1 MLQVQP
7 TLDARDGSDLD
18 DSDASRGLLLTS
30 TLHCP
35 SLSDGAPLRDRT
47 VQGMGCTCVAIRL
60 FFCFRSLHL
69 WRKREGRGRRLRW
82 CVRLIRV
89 RGEHMRVSPSVR
101 SHTHNKRHL
110 TDSRAAHDPL
120 LSTHTHQHARTPF
133 HPPPHERAN
142 PPPPPDTHVMH
153 ILCGVPRRPV

>member
-35 SLSDGAPLRDRT
+35 SLSDGAPQRDRT

-60 FFCFRSLHL
+60 FFFAFAAYTCGGSG
-69 WRKREGRGRRLRW
+69 KGEGGG
-82 CVRLIRV
+82 C
-89 RGEHMRVSPSVR
+89 
-101 SHTHNKRHL
+101 
-110 TDSRAAHDPL
+110 D
-120 LSTHTHQHARTPF
+120 
-133 HPPPHERAN
+133 
-142 PPPPPDTHVMH
+142 
-153 ILCGVPRRPV
+153 GVCA

>member
-1 MLQVQP
+1 MTRGTAA
-7 TLDARDGSDLD
+7 TLTTLTHRAGCSSPARCI
-18 DSDASRGLLLTS
+18 A
-30 TLHCP
+30 
-35 SLSDGAPLRDRT
+35 LRCLMVHPNVT
-47 VQGMGCTCVAIRL
+47 GQCKEWAALVWPYAC

-120 LSTHTHQHARTPF
+120 LSTHTHQHACTPF

-142 PPPPPDTHVMH
+142 PRPPPDTHVMH
-153 ILCGVPRRPV
+153 ILCGVPHRPV

>member
-60 FFCFRSLHL
+60 FFLLSQPTLVA
-69 WRKREGRGRRLRW
+69 EAGRA
-82 CVRLIRV
+82 
-89 RGEHMRVSPSVR
+89 
-101 SHTHNKRHL
+101 
-110 TDSRAAHDPL
+110 RAA
-120 LSTHTHQHARTPF
+120 A
-133 HPPPHERAN
+133 AMVCA
-142 PPPPPDTHVMH
+142 PDQSA
-153 ILCGVPRRPV
+153 G

>member
-1 MLQVQP
+1 MLQLQP

-60 FFCFRSLHL
+60 H
-69 WRKREGRGRRLRW
+69 
-82 CVRLIRV
+82 
-89 RGEHMRVSPSVR
+89 
-101 SHTHNKRHL
+101 
-110 TDSRAAHDPL
+110 
-120 LSTHTHQHARTPF
+120 
-133 HPPPHERAN
+133 
-142 PPPPPDTHVMH
+142 
-153 ILCGVPRRPV
+153 LCGHTLVFFAFAAYTCGGSGKGEGGGCDGVCA